1 MGGITMEL
9 LNVFFVFEDIHSN
22 LFLDIALLL
31 TVGII
36 GGKLAEMAH
45 LPKATGYI
53 IIGMLFGPNLF
64 NLFNKDIIADFKTL
78 KILGLGF
85 IGYNIGLEVNMK
97 MLKNNGK
104 EVLFVTVF
112 QSIATFVL
120 VGGAILLLVDEYA
133 WTYALM
139 FGAIAS
145 VTTPAPIVAC
155 MRSYHTKGRLTQL
168 LCPMIALDD
177 VIGVVLFAFVLPISV
192 YLAGHTGQE
201 MTFNVLIGEPLLM
214 ITISLVVGLVIG
226 LVLARLLKYFYKGD
240 AITIFLII
248 TVGLLFGI
256 GFSYMFDTSSILL
269 PLMIGAVLTNRLSFD
284 LRDKVR
290 MISDNFILP
299 ILLVFFTLS
308 GAEIDIGLLRTLE
321 ILGVTYLVVRV
332 VAKVGSAALSTTMMG
347 EEPKVRKYLGPA
359 LIPQGGVA
367 IDMAILAE
375 IRFAQLASET
385 GDEAFAFI
393 GSTVLTVILGAVVIY
408 KIIGEIVVK
417 WAFRQ
422 ANEITYED
430 HTPHSH
436 LV

>member
-1 MGGITMEL
+1 MDL
-9 LNVFFVFEDIHSN
+9 LNVFFVFEDIPSN

-31 TVGII
+31 TIGII

-64 NLFNKDIIADFKTL
+64 NLFNKDIISDFKTL

-112 QSIATFVL
+112 QSVATFLL
-120 VGGAILLLVDEYA
+120 VGGAILLVVDEYA
-133 WTYALM
+133 WTYALI

-155 MRSYHTKGRLTQL
+155 MRSYHTKGRLTEL

-192 YLAGHTGQE
+192 YLAGHTGQP

-214 ITISLVVGLVIG
+214 VVVSLLVGLLIG
-226 LVLARLLKYFYKGD
+226 LVLERLLKYFYRGD

-290 MISDNFILP
+290 IISDNFILP

-321 ILGVTYLVVRV
+321 ILGITYLIIRV
-332 VAKVGSAALSTTMMG
+332 VAKVGSAAISTTMMG

-385 GDEAFAFI
+385 GDEAFTFI

-417 WAFRQ
+417 WAFKQ